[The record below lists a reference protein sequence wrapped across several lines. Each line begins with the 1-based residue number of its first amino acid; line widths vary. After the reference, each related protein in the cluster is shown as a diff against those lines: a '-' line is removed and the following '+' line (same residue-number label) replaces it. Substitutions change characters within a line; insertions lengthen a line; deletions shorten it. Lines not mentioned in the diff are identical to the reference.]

1 MELIRVSNL
10 EKKYKNGVTALYD
23 FDLRVKKGDFL
34 FVIGTSGSG
43 KSTLIKLLYREEKP
57 SKGSIIVGGIDVSK
71 LRSRKVYKLRR
82 KLGIV
87 FQDFKLLSK
96 LTVFE
101 NVAFSLRV
109 IGAKN
114 TIIKKE
120 VNEILNII
128 GLSHKKTTNPHL
140 LSGGEQ
146 QKLCIARAIV
156 SHPLILLTDEPT
168 GNLDPE
174 TSWEIMKLLFKINV
188 WGTTVVVASHDKLM
202 VDKAQ
207 KRVIRLEQ
215 GEVVSDTKKGI
226 YSQ

>member
-1 MELIRVSNL
+1 MFHVFKTFPNKIH
-10 EKKYKNGVTALYD
+10 ALWD
-23 FDLRVKKGDFL
+23 INIHIKKGDFVFL
-34 FVIGTSGSG
+34 VGPTGAGKTTFLKLIYRGILPTKGQVIVDGVNLSR
-43 KSTLIKLLYREEKP
+43 LKP
-57 SKGSIIVGGIDVSK
+57 SLIP
-71 LRSRKVYKLRR
+71 YLRR
-82 KLGIV
+82 EIGVV
-87 FQDFKLLSK
+87 FQDFKLLYDRN
-96 LTVFE
+96 VFE

-109 IGAKN
+109 VGAKN
-114 TIIKKE
+114 AIIKKE

-128 GLSHKKTTNPHL
+128 GLSHKKNTNPHL

>member
-1 MELIRVSNL
+1 MFHVFKTFPNKIH
-10 EKKYKNGVTALYD
+10 ALWD
-23 FDLRVKKGDFL
+23 INIHIKKGEFVFL
-34 FVIGTSGSG
+34 VGPTGAGKTTFLKLIYRGILPTKGQVIVDGVNLSR
-43 KSTLIKLLYREEKP
+43 LKP
-57 SKGSIIVGGIDVSK
+57 SLIP
-71 LRSRKVYKLRR
+71 YLRR
-82 KLGIV
+82 EIGVV
-87 FQDFKLLSK
+87 FQDFKLLYDRN
-96 LTVFE
+96 VFE

>member
-1 MELIRVSNL
+1 MFHVFKTFPNKIH
-10 EKKYKNGVTALYD
+10 ALWD
-23 FDLRVKKGDFL
+23 INIHIKKGEFIFL
-34 FVIGTSGSG
+34 VGPTGAGKTTFLKLIYRGILPTKGQVIVDGVNLSR
-43 KSTLIKLLYREEKP
+43 LKP
-57 SKGSIIVGGIDVSK
+57 SLIP
-71 LRSRKVYKLRR
+71 YLRR
-82 KLGIV
+82 EIGVV
-87 FQDFKLLSK
+87 FQDFKLLYDRN
-96 LTVFE
+96 VFE

-109 IGAKN
+109 VGAKN
-114 TIIKKE
+114 AIIKKE

-128 GLSHKKTTNPHL
+128 GLSHKKNTNPHL